1 MRQLSIHKRPCP
13 HKAKARQGV
22 ADLWVLRCVGVNNFN
37 VCLHCR
43 QTLKLLTP
51 TTQFGYGRLRRSG
64 GITVQARWTRCC
76 APDLAVARSAPQE
89 PPRSV
94 GPSKSYPR
102 LAVAT
107 HVTHTRCLFVDR
119 LCATMYDTPSASACS
134 ARLTEIVMRFVL
146 RPHWRFLPT
155 LDAPAIK

>member
-13 HKAKARQGV
+13 YKAKARQGV
-22 ADLWVLRCVGVNNFN
+22 ADLWMLRCVCVNNFN

-51 TTQFGYGRLRRSG
+51 TTQFGHGRLSHSG
-64 GITVQARWTRCC
+64 GITVQVRWTRYC
-76 APDLAVARSAPQE
+76 APDLADSRSAPQE

-102 LAVAT
+102 LEVTT

-119 LCATMYDTPSASACS
+119 LCATMYGRPSASACS

-146 RPHWRFLPT
+146 RPRWRSLPA
-155 LDAPAIK
+155 LYEPAIK